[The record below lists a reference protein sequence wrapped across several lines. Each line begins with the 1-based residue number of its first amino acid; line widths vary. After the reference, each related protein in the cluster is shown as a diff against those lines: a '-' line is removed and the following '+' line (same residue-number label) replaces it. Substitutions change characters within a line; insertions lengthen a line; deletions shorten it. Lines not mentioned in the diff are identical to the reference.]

1 MSKRI
6 LLVEDYEE
14 KAKDIRKFL
23 KEKFPNVNVFNC
35 ASYNSAQEMIF
46 EAEKE
51 YDLILLDMSMS
62 TFDLN
67 DDASG
72 GLPEPAA
79 GQNILEGM
87 YLRNIS
93 TPVIVVT
100 MYNVFGRKELA
111 TFDKELKEQYPDNYR
126 SYVYYSAQ
134 KGDWRNILEQQIKS
148 IFA

>member
-14 KAKDIRKFL
+14 KANDLCQFL
-23 KEKFPNVNVFNC
+23 KEKFPDFTVRKC
-35 ASYNSAQEMIF
+35 TSYNSAQEMIF
-46 EAEKE
+46 EAEQE
-51 YDLILLDMSMS
+51 YDLILLDMSMN

-67 DDASG
+67 EDASG

-79 GQNILEGM
+79 GQDILEGM
-87 YLRNIS
+87 YLRGIS

-111 TFDKELKEQYPDNYR
+111 AFDVELKEQYPDNYR

-134 KGDWRNILEQQIKS
+134 KGDWRNMLEQQIKK
-148 IFA
+148 IFP